1 MDYTMERGSGD
12 MMSEKYVIFG
22 AGKMGRDALKK
33 YGNENI
39 SYFIDNAV
47 FGHMVEGL
55 EVKDL
60 EYYKNDTRSFK
71 IIIAAARWMEIVEQ
85 LDKNNIKDYIIYIQ
99 KFKSYF
105 SEDILIYNQ
114 YENRNA
120 FSTEE
125 DYNQTTIQQK
135 RYLLVKSR
143 VEELSRNLQLFNH
156 IEIETYN
163 RCNGVC
169 DFCPVSVQWESRP
182 KQKMEIGLFYKII
195 DELSELDYSG
205 RLALFSNNEP
215 LLDDRIL
222 EMRSYARRK
231 VPKARMHLY
240 TNGTLLTLE
249 KFIKLM
255 EYLDELIIDNYNQE
269 LKLIPNVEKIK
280 GYCEEH
286 PELIKKVT
294 ISLRKPKE
302 VLATRGG
309 DAPNRKNQISY
320 KNTTCVNPF
329 VQMIVRP
336 DGKVSLCCND
346 PLGRNTLGDLKKN
359 SLTDVWYGEE
369 FMKVRAAIEK
379 GRQFWPHC
387 EYCDVFNID

>member
-1 MDYTMERGSGD
+1 
-12 MMSEKYVIFG
+12 
-22 AGKMGRDALKK
+22 
-33 YGNENI
+33 
-39 SYFIDNAV
+39 
-47 FGHMVEGL
+47 
-55 EVKDL
+55 
-60 EYYKNDTRSFK
+60 
-71 IIIAAARWMEIVEQ
+71 
-85 LDKNNIKDYIIYIQ
+85 
-99 KFKSYF
+99 
-105 SEDILIYNQ
+105 
-114 YENRNA
+114 
-120 FSTEE
+120 
-125 DYNQTTIQQK
+125 
-135 RYLLVKSR
+135 
-143 VEELSRNLQLFNH
+143 
-156 IEIETYN
+156 
-163 RCNGVC
+163 
-169 DFCPVSVQWESRP
+169 
-182 KQKMEIGLFYKII
+182 
-195 DELSELDYSG
+195 
-205 RLALFSNNEP
+205 
-215 LLDDRIL
+215 
-222 EMRSYARRK
+222 
-231 VPKARMHLY
+231 MHLF